1 MGRFV
6 NPDNS
11 AFQVAL
17 NSRIY
22 VDKTGLIEYTNSVL
36 DTTNAYICNSRPRR
50 FGKSYAANM
59 LAAYYSKGAN
69 SEQMFSGLQISRETD
84 FKKHLNKYDVIR
96 VTLEHNCII
105 KKHKIQRL
113 PQVSRL
119 RHFAVCT
126 KNTENILE
134 KEREKGIM
142 SEKV

>member
-6 NPDNS
+6 NPDSS

-59 LAAYYSKGAN
+59 LAAYYSKGAD
-69 SEQMFSGLQISRETD
+69 SEQMFSGLQISREAD

>member
-6 NPDNS
+6 NPNNS

-59 LAAYYSKGAN
+59 LAAYYSKRVD
-69 SEQMFSGLQISRETD
+69 SEKMFSGLQISREAD